1 MAGPPLPD
9 GEPPIR
15 DTRNSGMR
23 IDFTL
28 SIGYERRRPDTQ
40 GDRWEARMDTVGL
53 LLVGSIVTL
62 LVLIFLIPKI
72 LAGFGINIGGG

>member
-1 MAGPPLPD
+1 
-9 GEPPIR
+9 
-15 DTRNSGMR
+15 
-23 IDFTL
+23 
-28 SIGYERRRPDTQ
+28 
-40 GDRWEARMDTVGL
+40 MDTVGL